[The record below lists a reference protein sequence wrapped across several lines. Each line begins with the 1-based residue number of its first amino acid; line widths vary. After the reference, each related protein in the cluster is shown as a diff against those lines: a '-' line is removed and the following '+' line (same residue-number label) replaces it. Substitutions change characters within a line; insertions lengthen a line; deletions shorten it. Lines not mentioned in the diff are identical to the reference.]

1 MNASGKSNF
10 GFALFDLVSL
20 LTDKKTHPLRNDRD
34 SFLNAASESKC
45 ATFEY
50 TFRKNKDTIVY
61 IYKKKS
67 PILMLLPNLNVQHS
81 NILLEKTR
89 IL

>member
-67 PILMLLPNLNVQHS
+67 PKELCYEEIGRAHV
-81 NILLEKTR
+81 
-89 IL
+89 